1 MKEHHQYK
9 LSVLIQIVFIVRTK
23 YNPRKLFIFFSFVY
37 YLQDLKPDRISKYAI
52 GHTTSFSEV
61 CKEVKVFC
69 WSECIVLRTIF
80 MILSECF
87 IHNEDVCCLLD
98 KCFIQIMLVYK
109 FNF

>member
-1 MKEHHQYK
+1 MKEHHRYK
-9 LSVLIQIVFIVRTK
+9 LSVLIQIVFIVRNK
-23 YNPRKLFIFFSFVY
+23 VQSWLIVNFFLFVY

-61 CKEVKVFC
+61 CKEVKVFR
-69 WSECIVLRTIF
+69 WSECIVLLAIF

-98 KCFIQIMLVYK
+98 KRFIQIMLVYK